1 MTHAVNRLLVAR
13 AGDNA
18 TRPDPVA
25 AALQNGAESP
35 STFVAIAVGVGFG
48 ALVLGFIMGACVM
61 KWRHRRLVA
70 VPAPSKRLSMAAN
83 LTPTHLSGRRS
94 MYAADV
100 VQPPVL
106 SAGLGGGLGQTVH
119 AVPEHVYLPSN
130 RVV

>member
-1 MTHAVNRLLVAR
+1 MTHAGSQLLAARVA
-13 AGDNA
+13 GNA

-70 VPAPSKRLSMAAN
+70 VAAPTKRFSTAAD
-83 LTPTHLSGRRS
+83 LAPTHLSGRRS

-119 AVPEHVYLPSN
+119 AVPEHVYLPSS